1 MSVLS
6 RAFSRLAFAAL
17 TVMPMSASAAYLG
30 SVDAQDIFNGNPL
43 VLGAVSVGDT
53 FDVTDNS
60 GNCYELQSGANYSL
74 SLTSLR
80 CGVTTTVTFTN
91 VSGSAGSVFDQF
103 NFQNAA
109 TWTGINPATDSDGN
123 LTAAAGVT
131 EPVGI
136 DTTIDTVGEAIDIF
150 DFTISDGGTSDGTFF
165 DISQIIVHVSG
176 TSTDADRAKITFRLN
191 GPQVNN
197 VTGTYNASNDTLTF
211 AGLAIG
217 IVDGGSQ
224 TYAINAYYNDNSNVI
239 EDRTVILSVDG
250 DADVTVVPTG
260 TTFGT
265 TTPVTN
271 GGGSSFDVTAVQ
283 HVFTTQPATSTSG
296 AVLGTQPV
304 VAAQDAFGNTDVDY
318 TDVVTLSLASG
329 SGTLSGSGQSAISGV
344 ATFTDIAYTATADQQ
359 SFSLTTDG
367 VSVSG
372 LSVNSSNSVT
382 SDVVATKLTFSTEP
396 APTSINSGQSTSFT
410 TVPVVGAYDAQNVLD
425 TGYST
430 DIVLSLT
437 DPNDGTLD
445 GTVNSMTGTGDT
457 DGNGTTVSIT
467 PSSGVS
473 TFTGLALQYTNGG
486 SPDTVALRATSGGL
500 TLATSSS
507 ITSIANVA
515 PTVDA
520 GLSNQTATAYTVF
533 GYQFVSNAF
542 SDSDGTIAS
551 YAAVEQGQASLPSW
565 LSFNS
570 ATRTFSGTPANADGG
585 TVTIQ
590 VTATDNA
597 GGTIS
602 DTFDIVVGTAQQ
614 TLDVNGAALS
624 FTGTGTGTGTSLNAT
639 RTYTNV
645 ITIGGEQ
652 IDATVTLTALSNAT
666 VTTFDSTSNPY
677 ADSGFFQ
684 PNVSISSAG
693 GYATFKFDFF
703 DSAGVPVTLQN
714 VYINTYDL
722 DGAGA
727 SSSGRQ
733 YTDFTNIDAYALSST
748 SDVTTTVPSSGVTR
762 FVTTIGGN
770 VTASTGTDEFNDI
783 RARVFYDEFS
793 SISIS
798 VGDTSATG
806 TAYYGLDFSIGYAFA
821 NIGTS
826 VSANVAPTVS
836 GNYNGTGLTEGD
848 VTTAITVTSLLGQ
861 VTSGDTDGD
870 TLGIAVTGKSGTA
883 TGWQYS
889 FDNSDWSSMSSVSD
903 SMALLLDETAYLRLV
918 TDQDNGATYT
928 LTFRAWDQTTGTA
941 SGSTLISL
949 SNVSTNGSTAAFSSG
964 TGTYTVVAA
973 DANDGPAL
981 SVALVDQSVT
991 AQQALTYQF
1000 AAGSFTD
1007 VDTGDV
1013 LTYTATLAN
1022 GDPLPSWLSFDAS
1035 TRTFSGTPQDADVG
1049 TISVRVTATDTGS
1062 LTATDDFAITVNA
1075 RPDSTAPTVTAG
1087 QTLTYDENQADG
1099 ATIGTV
1105 AATDNVAITGFK
1117 FQGTN
1122 SATSVDGSF
1131 TIDAAGNVTLNTGP
1145 VPAANDYETAPNT
1158 ITYAIQAWDAANNL
1172 SAAVDVTFAV
1182 ADLDEV
1188 APAIIFDS
1196 ATYANAAAVATS
1208 INERETAVGQF
1219 TSDETVTWSLGGT
1232 DGSLFAID
1240 TSGNLTFVSAPDFE
1254 TPLDQG
1260 DTANNNIYV
1269 VDITAADAS
1278 TNQTMVTV
1286 TITVLDLDEN
1296 GPVLAIT
1303 GYGAVTANT
1312 IELSRPENSAV
1323 SIEVTSDRT
1332 ATWAISG
1339 TDASLFTM
1347 SNGTVTMNAVPDY
1360 EVPPDGDTNNIY
1372 EFTVTATNIYGAD
1385 TAFLLK
1391 LTITDLDDTLPLVG
1405 YDGGSNTNADG
1416 ATIAVS
1422 VGENQTGVTD
1432 LTASEAVTWAITGA
1446 HDGALFA
1453 ISSAGEVTFVSAPD
1467 YEIPLDS
1474 YGTAA
1479 DNVYALEVTATDA
1492 SNNVTTITVEVTVL
1506 DLDDIAPVISLG
1518 GATASN
1524 GMDFQ
1529 IDENETDVTSVATD
1543 ETATITISGTD
1554 GALFDIQSGRLV
1566 FRAAPNY
1573 DDPSDDGA
1581 DNVYELTITAEDAAG
1596 NTSAVTITVTV
1607 LNLPDSLPGIIE
1619 SDMTDNDGDGIN
1631 DAHES
1636 MTADRDGDGIM
1647 DADDF
1652 DPEGYF
1658 YCEDDG
1664 RILTGGGIVVTGAA
1678 GSNSSVGTLNNI
1690 RIELDGSTGRYQW
1703 FTTQAGT
1710 YTMDLVYPSDYPT
1723 AGALASSGTL
1733 DLTTLL
1739 PEDPASLGSSEYG
1752 STGYLADNTP
1762 TAFYT
1767 VFDIEAGDPVVIG
1780 NNIPVADCGVNTV
1793 TLTGPGNI
1801 DEPTSGTTDLTFTV
1815 SQSRVSA
1822 VDTVIAYTMS
1832 GTATSGSDYA
1842 APSGTVTIAA
1852 GDTSADITIT
1862 VQSDTLS
1869 EADETVILT
1878 LASITSSDDVTALSS
1893 VSANLTATVTI
1904 GESMLDAIREE
1915 LTAVL
1920 QDDLSQ
1926 TVQEQQDRFDGIAK
1940 GALDRLKEGQDHLR
1954 CGVNEALDVNG
1965 MAEVVNG
1972 ELTTNGSFREDVFD
1986 CMSEERTI
1994 TEGDFD
2000 IHYAEDYGTA
2010 LTFNYTRMHERM
2022 TTEDD
2027 LRGWFYGG
2035 YLRQAQIDTGNVD
2048 GTIRGFGVNG
2058 GLYGASRLNETLF
2071 IDYYGA
2077 LAVGRHNYT
2086 LDFESQQ
2093 ANAAGEYIYSALF
2106 GGVALSGEKEYDTF
2120 TLIPRVGIDTAHAR
2134 AGSTEVTVTSLGLS
2148 EVGDLDIGD
2157 YDGSTLFGELIYQ
2170 TGGYNAEADAFTR
2183 IEIAPRVSCSL
2194 GGSATCGAGAY
2205 IDYRYATRGDDI
2217 AYGLRLDY
2225 EVMDERDSFTLD
2237 VSRSRLIMNGQGT
2250 SGVNVTTDQN
2260 GNVSV
2265 GLTVEANY

>member
-6 RAFSRLAFAAL
+6 RAFSRLALAAL
-17 TVMPMSASAAYLG
+17 TVLPMSVSAANLGTIDISDAVDFGSKLTLG
-30 SVDAQDIFNGNPL
+30 SVN
-43 VLGAVSVGDT
+43 VGDT
-53 FDVTDNS
+53 FTVTDS
-60 GNCYELQSGANYSL
+60 MGYCYDLNAGFTYSL
-74 SLTSLR
+74 SQSGIQ
-80 CGVTTTVTFTN
+80 CMSTTTVTFT
-91 VSGSAGSVFDQF
+91 SAGGASSLFD
-103 NFQNAA
+103 NMWMVTVAE
-109 TWTGINPATDSDGN
+109 WTAITSGTDSDGN
-123 LTAAAGVT
+123 LTAAGTVT
-131 EPVGI
+131 EPVGL
-136 DTTIDTVGEAIDIF
+136 DTTIDTTGEAVDIF
-150 DFTISDGGTSDGTFF
+150 DFTIRDGGSSDGQSM
-165 DISQIIVHVSG
+165 DISQIVLNVTG
-176 TSTDADRAKITFRLN
+176 TSTDADRGNITFRLN
-191 GPQVNN
+191 GPDASN
-197 VTGTYNASNDTLTF
+197 VTGTCNSGSDTITFSGLSISVANGASETYTVNAF
-211 AGLAIG
+211 
-217 IVDGGSQ
+217 
-224 TYAINAYYNDNSNVI
+224 YNDNSAVT

-250 DADVTVVPTG
+250 DTDVTVSNGTAFGSTSAVTNGTG
-260 TTFGT
+260 TTL
-265 TTPVTN
+265 
-271 GGGSSFDVTAVQ
+271 DVTATK
-283 HVFTTQPATSTSG
+283 HVFTTQPAGSTSG
-296 AVLGTQPV
+296 ATLATQPV
-304 VAAQDAFGNTDVDY
+304 VTAQDAFGNTDVAY
-318 TDVVTLSLASG
+318 TGTVTLSLSSG
-329 SGTLSGSGQSAISGV
+329 SGSLSGTAKSAVNGV
-344 ATFTDIAYTATADQQ
+344 ATFTDIAYTATADQE
-359 SFSLTTDG
+359 SFALTTDG
-367 VSVSG
+367 ASSSG
-372 LSVNSSNSVT
+372 LSVSPSNAVT
-382 SDVVATKLTFSTEP
+382 SDVVATKLVFTTEP
-396 APTSINSGQSTSFT
+396 APTSITSAASTSFT
-410 TVPVVGAYDAQNVLD
+410 TVPVVKAVDANSTVD

-430 DIVLSLT
+430 DIVLSVT
-437 DPNDGTLD
+437 DPNDGTID
-445 GTVNSMTGTGDT
+445 GTVNSLTGTGDA
-457 DGNGTTVSIT
+457 DGSGTTVTIT
-467 PSSGVS
+467 PASGSS
-473 TFTGLALQYTNGG
+473 TFTGLTVQYTND
-486 SPDTVALRATSGGL
+486 SLASNTIALRATSGGL
-500 TLATSSS
+500 TSANS
-507 ITSIANVA
+507 TSINSTNIYPVVV
-515 PTVDA
+515 TS
-520 GLSNQTATAYTVF
+520 LSDQTATAYTAF
-533 GYQFVSNAF
+533 SYQFPSGSF
-542 SDSDGTIAS
+542 SDADGTIAS

-570 ATRTFSGTPANADGG
+570 GTRTFSGTPANADGG
-585 TVTIQ
+585 TVTIE
-590 VTATDNA
+590 VTATDNS
-597 GGTIS
+597 GGTVS
-602 DTFDIVVGTAQQ
+602 DAFDIIVGTTPQ

-624 FTGTGTGTGTSLNAT
+624 FAGTGTGTGTSLNST
-639 RTYTNV
+639 RTYSNV
-645 ITIGGEQ
+645 ITIGTEQ
-652 IDATVTLTALSNAT
+652 VDATVTLTALSNAT
-666 VTTFDSTSNPY
+666 VSTFDSTANPY
-677 ADSGFFQ
+677 SETHFFQ
-684 PNVSISSAG
+684 PNISVSSPG
-693 GYATFKFDFF
+693 GYATFKFEFF
-703 DSAGVPVTLQN
+703 DAGGVPVTLQN

-748 SDVTTTVPSSGVTR
+748 SDVTTTVPSAGVTR
-762 FVTTIGGN
+762 FVTTVGGN
-770 VTASTGTDEFNDI
+770 ITAATGSDEFNDI

-806 TAYYGLDFSIGYAFA
+806 VAYYGLDFSIGYPFG
-821 NIGTS
+821 NVGTS
-826 VSANVAPTVS
+826 VAANVAPTVS

-848 VTTAITVTSLLGQ
+848 TSTAITVASLLSQ
-861 VTSGDTDGD
+861 VTSGDADGD
-870 TLGIAVTGKSGTA
+870 TLGIAITNISGSA
-883 TGWQYS
+883 NGWQYS
-889 FDNSDWSSMSSVSD
+889 FDNSSWSSVSTVSD
-903 SMALLLDETAYLRLV
+903 SSALLLDENAYLRVV
-918 TDQDNGATYT
+918 TDSDNGASYM

-941 SGSTLISL
+941 STAL
-949 SNVSTNGSTAAFSSG
+949 SINTTNVSTNGGTTAFSSG
-964 TGTYTVVAA
+964 TGTYTIVAA
-973 DANDGPAL
+973 DANDAPAL

-991 AQQALTYQF
+991 ALQTLTYQF

-1013 LTYTATLAN
+1013 LTYTATLTS
-1022 GDPLPSWLSFDAS
+1022 GGSLPSWLSFDAS

-1062 LTATDDFAITVNA
+1062 LTATDDFDIVVNA

-1099 ATIGTV
+1099 AIIGTV
-1105 AATDNVAITGFK
+1105 AATDNIAVTGFK
-1117 FQGTN
+1117 FQGSN

-1131 TIDAAGNVTLNTGP
+1131 TIDSAGNVTLNTGP
-1145 VPAANDYETAPNT
+1145 VPAANDYETTPNT
-1158 ITYAIQAWDAANNL
+1158 ITYAVQAWDAANNL
-1172 SAAVDVTFAV
+1172 SVAVDVTFAV

-1188 APAIIFDS
+1188 APAIIFDTT
-1196 ATYANAAAVATS
+1196 TYANAAAVATS
-1208 INERETAVGQF
+1208 IYERETAVGQF

-1240 TSGNLTFVSAPDFE
+1240 TSGNLTFVSAPDYE
-1254 TPLDQG
+1254 TPIDQG
-1260 DTANNNIYV
+1260 DTANNNTYV
-1269 VDITAADAS
+1269 VEITAADAS
-1278 TNQTMVTV
+1278 TNQTMVAVTV
-1286 TITVLDLDEN
+1286 TVLDVDED
-1296 GPVLAIT
+1296 GPVLTIT
-1303 GYGAVTANT
+1303 GYGAVNANT

-1360 EVPPDGDTNNIY
+1360 EAPTDSDTNNVY

-1422 VGENQTGVTD
+1422 VNENQTGVTD

-1467 YEIPLDS
+1467 YETPLDS
-1474 YGTAA
+1474 FGTAE
-1479 DNVYALEVTATDA
+1479 DNVYALEVTATDT
-1492 SNNVTTITVEVTVL
+1492 SSNVTTITVEVTVL
-1506 DLDDIAPVISLG
+1506 DLDDISPVISLG

-1529 IDENETDVTSVATD
+1529 IDENETDVTSVTTD

-1554 GALFDIQSGRLV
+1554 GALFAISGGRLV
-1566 FRAAPNY
+1566 FLTAPDY
-1573 DDPSDDGA
+1573 DNPSDNGA
-1581 DNVYELTITAEDAAG
+1581 DNVYDLVITAEDAAG
-1596 NTSAVTITVTV
+1596 NTSTVTITVTV
-1607 LNLPDSLPGIIE
+1607 LNLADSLPGIIE

-1647 DADDF
+1647 DADDY

-1664 RILTGGGIVVTGAA
+1664 RILTGGGIVVTGPA
-1678 GSNSSVGTLNNI
+1678 GSNSTVGTQNNI
-1690 RIELDGSTGRYQW
+1690 RIELDGSDGRYQW
-1703 FTTQAGT
+1703 FVTQPGT
-1710 YTMDLVYPSDYPT
+1710 YTMDIVYPSDYPT

-1739 PEDPASLGSSEYG
+1739 PDDPASLGSSEYG
-1752 STGYLADNTP
+1752 STGYLADSTP

-1780 NNIPVADCGVNTV
+1780 NNLPVADCGVNTV
-1793 TLTGPGNI
+1793 TLTGPANI

-1822 VDTVIAYTMS
+1822 VDTMIAYTMS
-1832 GTATSGSDYA
+1832 GTATSGSDYT

-1878 LASITSSDDVTALSS
+1878 LASITSSDDATALSS
-1893 VSANLTATVTI
+1893 VSANLTASVTI
-1904 GESMLDAIREE
+1904 AESLIDAIRDD

-1920 QDDLSQ
+1920 QDDFSQ
-1926 TVQEQQDRFDGIAK
+1926 TIQEQQDRFDGIAK

-1954 CGVNEALDVNG
+1954 CGVNEAFDVSG

-1972 ELTTNGSFREDVFD
+1972 EFNTNGSFREDVFN
-1986 CMSEERTI
+1986 CMSEERII
-1994 TEGDFD
+1994 TEGDFEV
-2000 IHYAEDYGTA
+2000 HYAEDYGTA
-2010 LTFNYTRMHERM
+2010 LTLNYTRLHERM

-2035 YLRQAQIDTGNVD
+2035 YVRQAQIDTGNVD
-2048 GTIRGFGVNG
+2048 GIIRGFGVNG

-2093 ANAAGEYIYSALF
+2093 ANAAGEYTYSALF
-2106 GGVALSGEKEYDTF
+2106 GGVALSGETEFETF
-2120 TLIPRVGIDTAHAR
+2120 TLVPRVGIDTAHAR

-2170 TGGYNAEADAFTR
+2170 TGGYDAEADAFTR

-2194 GGSATCGAGAY
+2194 GASATCGAGAY

-2237 VSRSRLIMNGQGT
+2237 VSRSRLIMDGQGT
-2250 SGVNVTTDQN
+2250 SGVNLTTDQN

-2265 GLTVEANY
+2265 GVTLEANY

>member
-1 MSVLS
+1 MSV
-6 RAFSRLAFAAL
+6 
-17 TVMPMSASAAYLG
+17 SAANLGTIDIEDVSFGGAKLTLG
-30 SVDAQDIFNGNPL
+30 SVNA
-43 VLGAVSVGDT
+43 GDT
-53 FDVTDNS
+53 FTVTDRSFWCYDLRS
-60 GNCYELQSGANYSL
+60 GSSYSL
-74 SLTSLR
+74 SLTGYT
-80 CGVTTTVTFTN
+80 CGSTTTVTFT
-91 VSGSAGSVFDQF
+91 SAGGAGTLIDDDRLRTVAEWTDVSVS
-103 NFQNAA
+103 
-109 TWTGINPATDSDGN
+109 IDSDGS
-123 LTAAAGVT
+123 LTAGGTVS
-131 EPVGI
+131 EPVGL
-136 DTTIDTVGEAIDIF
+136 DTTIDTLGEARDIF
-150 DFTISDGGTSDGTFF
+150 DFTITDGGSSDGQAM
-165 DISQIIVHVSG
+165 DISQIVLNVSG
-176 TSTDADRAKITFRLN
+176 TSTDADRIDITYMLN
-191 GPQVNN
+191 GPDASN
-197 VTGTYNASNDTLTF
+197 VTGIYSAVSDTITFSGLSVSVADGASETYTVRAF
-211 AGLAIG
+211 
-217 IVDGGSQ
+217 
-224 TYAINAYYNDNSNVI
+224 YNDNSAVT
-239 EDRTVILSVDG
+239 EDRTVILSIDG
-250 DADVTVVPTG
+250 DTDVTVVSGTAFAPTSA
-260 TTFGT
+260 
-265 TTPVTN
+265 VTN
-271 GGGSSFDVTAVQ
+271 GSGTTLDVTATK
-283 HVFTTQPATSTSG
+283 HVFSVQPAGSTSG
-296 AVLGTQPV
+296 AAFGTQPV
-304 VAAQDAFGNTDVDY
+304 VTAEDAFGNTDVDY

-329 SGTLSGSGQSAISGV
+329 SGSLSGTGKSAISGV
-344 ATFTDIAYTATADQQ
+344 ATFTDIAYTATADQE
-359 SFSLTTDG
+359 SFTLTTDG
-367 VSVSG
+367 NISSG
-372 LSVNSSNSVT
+372 LSVSPSNSVT
-382 SDVVATKLTFSTEP
+382 SDVVATKLVFNTEP
-396 APTSINSGQSTSFT
+396 APTSLVSGASTSFT
-410 TVPVVGAYDAQNVLD
+410 TVPVVAAVDANNVVD

-430 DIVLSLT
+430 GIVLSVT
-437 DPNDGTLD
+437 DPNDGTVD
-445 GTVNSMTGTGDT
+445 GTVNNMTGTGDM
-457 DGNGTTVSIT
+457 DGSGVIVTLN
-467 PSSGVS
+467 PSSGTA
-473 TFTGLALQYTNGG
+473 TFTGLTLQYTNNATT
-486 SPDTVALRATSGGL
+486 DTIALRASSGGL
-500 TLATSSS
+500 TSVNSTS
-507 ITSIANVA
+507 ITSTINLG
-515 PTVDA
+515 PSVDA
-520 GLSNQTATAYTVF
+520 GLSNQAATAYTAF
-533 GYQFVSNAF
+533 SYQFPANAF
-542 SDSDGTIAS
+542 ADSDGTIAS
-551 YAAVEQGQASLPSW
+551 YAANELGQASLPSW

-570 ATRTFSGTPANADGG
+570 GTRTFSGTPANADGG

-590 VTATDNA
+590 VTATDD
-597 GGTIS
+597 GGASIT
-602 DTFDIVVGTAQQ
+602 DTFDIIVGTVPQ
-614 TLDVNGAALS
+614 TLDVNGAALN
-624 FTGTGTGTGTSLNAT
+624 FTGAGTGTGTSLNST

-645 ITIGGEQ
+645 ITIGTEQ
-652 IDATVTLTALSNAT
+652 VDAKVTLTALSNAT
-666 VTTFDSTSNPY
+666 VSSFDSTANPY
-677 ADSGFFQ
+677 SETHFFQ
-684 PNVSISSAG
+684 PNISVSSPG
-693 GYATFKFDFF
+693 GYATFKFEFF
-703 DSAGVPVTLQN
+703 DAGGIPVTLQN

-727 SSSGRQ
+727 SASGRQ

-748 SDVTTTVPSSGVTR
+748 SDVTTTVPSAGVTR
-762 FVTTIGGN
+762 FVTTVGGN
-770 VTASTGTDEFNDI
+770 ITAATGSDEFNDI

-806 TAYYGLDFSIGYAFA
+806 VAYYGLDFSIGYPFG
-821 NIGTS
+821 NVGSS

-848 VTTAITVTSLLGQ
+848 TSTAITVASLLSQ
-861 VTSGDTDGD
+861 VTSGDADGD
-870 TLGIAVTGKSGTA
+870 TLGIAITGKSGSA
-883 TGWQYS
+883 TGWEYS
-889 FDNSDWSSMSSVSD
+889 FDNSNWSSISSVSD
-903 SMALLLDETAYLRLV
+903 SMALLLDENAYLRLV
-918 TDQDNGATYT
+918 TDSDNGATYT

-941 SGSTLISL
+941 SSAL
-949 SNVSTNGSTAAFSSG
+949 SIQTTNVSANGGTTAFSSG
-964 TGTYTVVAA
+964 TGTYTIVAA
-973 DANDGPAL
+973 DDNDAPAI

-991 AQQALTYQF
+991 ALQTLTYQF

-1013 LTYTATLAN
+1013 LTYSAKLAN

-1062 LTATDDFAITVNA
+1062 LTATDDFDIVVNA
-1075 RPDSTAPTVTAG
+1075 RPDATAPTVTAG

-1105 AATDNVAITGFK
+1105 AATDNIGVTGFK

-1131 TIDAAGNVTLNTGP
+1131 TIDSAGNVTLNTSP
-1145 VPAANDYETAPNT
+1145 VPAANDYETTPNS

-1172 SAAVDVTFAV
+1172 SVAVDVTFAV

-1188 APAIIFDS
+1188 APAIIFDTT
-1196 ATYANAAAVATS
+1196 TYANAAAVATS

-1219 TSDETVTWSLGGT
+1219 TSDETVVWSLGGT
-1232 DGSLFAID
+1232 DGALFAID
-1240 TSGNLTFVSAPDFE
+1240 TSGNLTFVSAPDYE
-1254 TPLDQG
+1254 TPIDQG
-1260 DTANNNIYV
+1260 DTANNNTYV
-1269 VDITAADAS
+1269 VEITATDAS

-1286 TITVLDLDEN
+1286 TVTVLDVDED

-1303 GYGAVTANT
+1303 GYGAVNANT
-1312 IELSRPENSAV
+1312 IELSRPEDEAV

-1360 EVPPDGDTNNIY
+1360 EAPTDGDTNNVY

-1391 LTITDLDDTLPLVG
+1391 LTITDVD
-1405 YDGGSNTNADG
+1405 
-1416 ATIAVS
+1416 
-1422 VGENQTGVTD
+1422 
-1432 LTASEAVTWAITGA
+1432 
-1446 HDGALFA
+1446 
-1453 ISSAGEVTFVSAPD
+1453 EV
-1467 YEIPLDS
+1467 
-1474 YGTAA
+1474 
-1479 DNVYALEVTATDA
+1479 
-1492 SNNVTTITVEVTVL
+1492 
-1506 DLDDIAPVISLG
+1506 APVISLG
-1518 GATASN
+1518 GSTASD

-1529 IDENETDVTSVATD
+1529 IDENETDVTSVTTD

-1554 GALFDIQSGRLV
+1554 GALFDIDNGRLV
-1566 FRAAPNY
+1566 FLTAPDY
-1573 DDPSDDGA
+1573 DDPSDNGA
-1581 DNVYELTITAEDAAG
+1581 DNVYDLIITAEDSAG
-1596 NTSAVTITVTV
+1596 NTSTVTITVTV

-1647 DADDF
+1647 DADDY

-1664 RILTGGGIVVTGAA
+1664 RILTGGGIVVTGPA
-1678 GSNSSVGTLNNI
+1678 GSNSTLGTQNNI

-1703 FTTQAGT
+1703 FVTQPGT
-1710 YTMDLVYPSDYPT
+1710 YTMDIVYPSDYPT

-1733 DLTTLL
+1733 DMTTLL
-1739 PEDPASLGSSEYG
+1739 PDDPASLGSSEYG
-1752 STGYLADNTP
+1752 STGYLADSTP

-1780 NNIPVADCGVNTV
+1780 NNLPVADCGVNTV
-1793 TLTGPGNI
+1793 TLTGPANI

-1815 SQSRVSA
+1815 SQSRISA

-1832 GTATSGSDYA
+1832 GTATSGSDYT

-1869 EADETVILT
+1869 ETDETVILT
-1878 LASITSSDDVTALSS
+1878 LASIMSSDDATALSS

-1904 GESMLDAIREE
+1904 AESLIDAIRDE

-1920 QDDLSQ
+1920 QDDLVQ
-1926 TVQEQQDRFDGIAK
+1926 TVQEQQDRFDGISK

-1954 CGVNEALDVNG
+1954 CGVNEAFDVNG

-1972 ELTTNGSFREDVFD
+1972 EFNTNGTFREDVFN
-1986 CMSEERTI
+1986 CMSEERII
-1994 TEGDFD
+1994 TEGDFEV
-2000 IHYAEDYGTA
+2000 HYAEDYGTA
-2010 LTFNYTRMHERM
+2010 LTLNYTRLHERM

-2035 YLRQAQIDTGNVD
+2035 YLRQAQIDTGNID
-2048 GTIRGFGVNG
+2048 GIIRGFGVNG

-2093 ANAAGEYIYSALF
+2093 VNAAGEYTYSALF
-2106 GGVALSGEKEYDTF
+2106 GGVALSGEKEFDTF
-2120 TLIPRVGIDTAHAR
+2120 TLVPRVGIDTAHAR
-2134 AGSTEVTVTSLGLS
+2134 AGNTEVTVTALGLS
-2148 EVGDLDIGD
+2148 EVGDLDIGN
-2157 YDGSTLFGELIYQ
+2157 YDGTTLFGELIYQ
-2170 TGGYNAEADAFTR
+2170 TGGYDAEADAFTR

-2265 GLTVEANY
+2265 GVTVEANY